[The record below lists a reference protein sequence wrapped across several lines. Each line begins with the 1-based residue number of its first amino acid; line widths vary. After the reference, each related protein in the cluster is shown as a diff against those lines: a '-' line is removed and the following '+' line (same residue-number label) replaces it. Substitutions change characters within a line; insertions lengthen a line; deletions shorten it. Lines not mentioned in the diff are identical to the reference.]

1 MTKYTK
7 IWVNGTQKVLRQSYS
22 LDRFGE
28 RAVKNNLFLNK
39 KGAEKPDSTQNKEM
53 KDRYNRIPHTHLS
66 TIELEESKGPVFEPL
81 KLLAAAA
88 GNLIV
93 LQDT

>member
-1 MTKYTK
+1 MQNSSLLFDVSSYPSYLSFKKQPTSKQKEQKNLIQHK
-7 IWVNGTQKVLRQSYS
+7 I
-22 LDRFGE
+22 
-28 RAVKNNLFLNK
+28 K
-39 KGAEKPDSTQNKEM
+39 KM

>member
-1 MTKYTK
+1 M
-7 IWVNGTQKVLRQSYS
+7 
-22 LDRFGE
+22 
-28 RAVKNNLFLNK
+28 K
-39 KGAEKPDSTQNKEM
+39 KM

-88 GNLIV
+88 AAAAAGNLIV

>member
-1 MTKYTK
+1 MIAAT
-7 IWVNGTQKVLRQSYS
+7 GS
-22 LDRFGE
+22 
-28 RAVKNNLFLNK
+28 
-39 KGAEKPDSTQNKEM
+39 
-53 KDRYNRIPHTHLS
+53 HTHLS

-81 KLLAAAA
+81 KLLAAA

>member
-1 MTKYTK
+1 
-7 IWVNGTQKVLRQSYS
+7 
-22 LDRFGE
+22 
-28 RAVKNNLFLNK
+28 
-39 KGAEKPDSTQNKEM
+39 M

-88 GNLIV
+88 AAAAGNLIV

>member
-1 MTKYTK
+1 ME
-7 IWVNGTQKVLRQSYS
+7 QK
-22 LDRFGE
+22 
-28 RAVKNNLFLNK
+28 NLIQHNIK
-39 KGAEKPDSTQNKEM
+39 KM
-53 KDRYNRIPHTHLS
+53 KDRFNRIPHTHLS

-88 GNLIV
+88 AGNLIV

>member
-1 MTKYTK
+1 
-7 IWVNGTQKVLRQSYS
+7 
-22 LDRFGE
+22 
-28 RAVKNNLFLNK
+28 
-39 KGAEKPDSTQNKEM
+39 M